1 MEVQTDGVAK
11 EWCNVP
17 AYSCCLRCSA
27 DPLCLAFSKIPE
39 GDSDKCLLVMRVPL
53 SREVELTNLQQ
64 DRESFYVAAKESS
77 SFGWERVVG
86 AVSGVPLDQLPS
98 GNIIYVTH
106 THTHTHKYIYIH
118 TQIPTCVYITCCIL
132 CCTHCMTGH

>member
-1 MEVQTDGVAK
+1 VEVRTDGVAK
-11 EWCNVP
+11 EWCNLP
-17 AYSCCLRCSA
+17 AYSCCLSCSA

-53 SREVELTNLQQ
+53 NREVELTNLQQ

-98 GNIIYVTH
+98 GNIYIYIYIYIYIKTH
-106 THTHTHKYIYIH
+106 THTHTHTNIYTYTYTYTH
-118 TQIPTCVYITCCIL
+118 MCVYITCV
-132 CCTHCMTGH
+132 

>member
-53 SREVELTNLQQ
+53 NREVELTNLQQ

-106 THTHTHKYIYIH
+106 THTHTQIYIH
-118 TQIPTCVYITCCIL
+118 THTHIHTCVCIL
-132 CCTHCMTGH
+132 RAYRHCILGH